1 MRTKT
6 LLILLM
12 FLVMPGC
19 QSAGGG
25 SGVKWYNPGTWF
37 SGKAGRES
45 AAIEAK
51 TDKAEDK
58 ALREAQKAV
67 KATGEALAVAPDSLP
82 VATAKQSNADAQ
94 SLLDQLAGPMTA
106 EDAARVREQV
116 RLLTSSLE
124 EERRLGAEM
133 RRESTERVAKISAE
147 LAKLAEMKRQNDADL
162 AKAFERENSL
172 ANELRNERWWS
183 WFWRITIGVAAVLAL
198 AGWVYVRLTLGGL
211 PTALGKT
218 LKTARENNP
227 ALAEMLTSTLDVNL
241 SPTEQKLIRILTAK
255 I

>member
-1 MRTKT
+1 MRTKA
-6 LLILLM
+6 LIILM
-12 FLVMPGC
+12 VFLAMPGC

-25 SGVKWYNPGTWF
+25 KGVTWYNPTTWF
-37 SGKAGRES
+37 SGKAGRDS

-133 RRESTERVAKISAE
+133 RRESTERVAKISTE

-183 WFWRITIGVAAVLAL
+183 WFWRITLGALVIIGLVAF
-198 AGWVYVRLTLGGL
+198 VYVRLTLGGL
-211 PTALGKT
+211 PTALGKS
-218 LKTARENNP
+218 LNTARATNP
-227 ALAEMLTSTLDVNL
+227 ELAKFMTEHLDDNL
-241 SPTEQKLIRILTAK
+241 SLPEQKLIRILTAK
-255 I
+255 L